1 MDWQNAM
8 KGYAEKI
15 VNLMKSHNLFE
26 SQGGPIILSQV
37 VYLSG
42 FFIPISSLYNSC
54 VCWSQIP
61 LKLVQFSCKLSVWSA
76 TADWEWVWATSQ
88 GTWSTG
94 TSVRNMGCKYGSWIG
109 HRRPMGDVQG
119 RRCTRSCGKQT

>member
-1 MDWQNAM
+1 MKFNCFMDWQNAM

-42 FFIPISSLYNSC
+42 FFIPISSLYST
-54 VCWSQIP
+54 I
-61 LKLVQFSCKLSVWSA
+61 LVFA
-76 TADWEWVWATSQ
+76 EA
-88 GTWSTG
+88 
-94 TSVRNMGCKYGSWIG
+94 
-109 HRRPMGDVQG
+109 
-119 RRCTRSCGKQT
+119 

>member
-1 MDWQNAM
+1 M

-42 FFIPISSLYNSC
+42 FFIPISSLYST
-54 VCWSQIP
+54 I
-61 LKLVQFSCKLSVWSA
+61 LVFAEAKF
-76 TADWEWVWATSQ
+76 
-88 GTWSTG
+88 
-94 TSVRNMGCKYGSWIG
+94 
-109 HRRPMGDVQG
+109 H
-119 RRCTRSCGKQT
+119 